1 MFFKPTEDELR
12 QLEEL
17 TKEYDTR
24 IEQAADE
31 EEKKALSDECSEKL
45 TDLLLEIDQRH
56 FEKIAT
62 SPDAI
67 LEDAKLQ
74 IETAILHAYEGLVK
88 YGKDREKYM
97 SFATGEAR
105 LFSQAAA
112 ECAKIELVLHFDALK
127 DNPEY
132 LQRLL
137 DLITEIVKTSEYT
150 DNQAIILAYEPQEEL
165 AQNLYTATPNSP
177 IMFFMAKVS
186 SNVRKTKDGRL
197 RVAKSPNNRHENFSM
212 QVEKKKDKSGKE
224 TEVLVIEMT
233 NKQSGITARLECREF
248 RKLFGKRNK
257 SFFRLFVYCLQRMNA
272 QSFRPKIIIRL
283 QDMVDLGMYSTAGNA
298 LAGINSF
305 YDQQKNMEISGTF
318 KKRKEIIKAGRGQ
331 LFFNIEYDKNGCVTL
346 SANDS
351 LNTQFFAT
359 FFTILPDFAYN
370 LKKSNAFLLTW
381 YIFYI
386 ARQRTK
392 EIKNNGSFIIR
403 LDTIRDMLGLPRIDE
418 VQNRK
423 YKHCI
428 IDPITDAISEIM
440 EGWES
445 AEKGEGDD
453 FKIILQN
460 QDTRNINEWLQGN
473 IEVQLSGTLSDK
485 FISISEKAEEKRK
498 KLEAAKLEAI
508 ARQSAKDKK
517 Q

>member
-1 MFFKPTEDELR
+1 MIIDFTEEELLQQQMLIKTYKEYADQTEDEN
-12 QLEEL
+12 
-17 TKEYDTR
+17 
-24 IEQAADE
+24 
-31 EEKKALSDECSEKL
+31 EKKALYVELGERMAELVK
-45 TDLLLEIDQRH
+45 EFERNH
-56 FEKIAT
+56 FEQIAT

-67 LEDAKLQ
+67 LESAREQ
-74 IETAILHAYEGLVK
+74 IELATDRLNSNLTK
-88 YGKDREKYM
+88 YKDYIDI
-97 SFATGEAR
+97 
-105 LFSQAAA
+105 A
-112 ECAKIELVLHFDALK
+112 EYDALIPNIVRSEIVLHIEALK

-132 LQRLL
+132 TKRLFA
-137 DLITEIVKTSEYT
+137 LIAETVTKGEYT
-150 DNQAIILAYEPQEEL
+150 DNEWLGLADELQEEL
-165 AQNLYTATPNSP
+165 AQSLYTATPNSP

-212 QVEKKKDKSGKE
+212 QVEKRKDKNGKE
-224 TEVLVIEMT
+224 TEILVIEMT
-233 NKQSGITARLECREF
+233 NKQSGINARLECREF

-351 LNTQFFAT
+351 LNMQFFAT

-392 EIKNNGSFIIR
+392 EIKNNGSFIVR